1 MKLQK
6 LKIKNLC
13 DVSAGCVTLFTNH
26 DVEKDIL
33 VFDGGDSNNSPIKSP
48 DSVNRQRI
56 SISEEKFIVALVHND
71 PNRGLTYACLDDTC
85 SFTRMP
91 RVQSLSI
98 LGDRGGMILIQNA
111 LNACKRLRKSP
122 LLRNSAKQI
131 FCDLG
136 HCRCICWYQNM
147 LIPITGNRHASMHIG
162 ISTHN
167 DTCPYWYWQSYL
179 VMRQHPHFLVF

>member
-1 MKLQK
+1 
-6 LKIKNLC
+6 
-13 DVSAGCVTLFTNH
+13 
-26 DVEKDIL
+26 
-33 VFDGGDSNNSPIKSP
+33 
-48 DSVNRQRI
+48 
-56 SISEEKFIVALVHND
+56 VALDHNY
-71 PNRGLTYACLDDTC
+71 PNRGPTYAHLDDTC
-85 SFTRMP
+85 PFICMP
-91 RVQSLSI
+91 WVQSISI
-98 LGDRGGMILIQNA
+98 LGDRGRMILIQNA

-167 DTCPYWYWQSYL
+167 GTCRYQYWPLYL
-179 VMRQHPHFLVF
+179 EMSHHLHFLVF